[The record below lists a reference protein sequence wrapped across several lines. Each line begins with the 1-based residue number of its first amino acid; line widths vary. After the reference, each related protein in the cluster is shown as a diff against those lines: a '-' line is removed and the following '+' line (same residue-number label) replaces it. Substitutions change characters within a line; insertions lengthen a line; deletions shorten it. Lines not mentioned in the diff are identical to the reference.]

1 MELELH
7 RLDLRYERL
16 RIAHPAGRFV
26 ASLAEHG
33 QQQPVAVIESPAGR
47 FVLIDG
53 FRRVACLARL
63 GKDTIDALVLPLSE
77 SEALMWRY
85 RMQTAGRRSALEE
98 AWLLRELVSSH
109 GLPQA
114 ELARQLGRSES
125 WVSRRLDLVRVLPE
139 RVQELVQKGR
149 ICAHGAQKCL
159 VPLARAKRADCERL
173 AAGLAGHNVTSRQ
186 LERIYFAWR
195 AGDATQRQR
204 LVEQPLLFFSA
215 LAEAEQ
221 PEPASPDDAL
231 CADLEAIAGMCH
243 RARRRL
249 RSRSARIALPQSLS
263 AAALAACDAV
273 STLTRTLEPLLDA
286 RSRHPD
292 GGAAPAP

>member
-33 QQQPVAVIESPAGR
+33 QQQPVAAIEAPEGR

-53 FRRVACLARL
+53 FRRVASLRRL
-63 GKDTIDALVLPLSE
+63 GNDTVEVLVLPLSE
-77 SEALMWRY
+77 ADALMWRY

-109 GLPQA
+109 ALTQG
-114 ELARQLGRSES
+114 ELARRLGRSES

-149 ICAHGAQKCL
+149 LCAHGAQKCL

-173 AAGLAGHNVTSRQ
+173 AVGLAGHTVTSRQ
-186 LERIYFAWR
+186 LERLYLAWK
-195 AGDATQRQR
+195 AGDAAQRQR
-204 LVEQPLLFFSA
+204 IVEQPLLFFNA

-249 RSRSARIALPQSLS
+249 GSRSARLSLPQPLS
-263 AAALAACDAV
+263 AAGRAAQAAIQ
-273 STLTRTLEPLLDA
+273 SLTRTLEPLLDA
-286 RSRHPD
+286 RSGHPD
-292 GGAAPAP
+292 GGAPPAP